1 MTALGSFRDDYY
13 NSAAALT
20 AVQNTPIS
28 TAGPITVTAQQLS
41 GAVLTSIVASGQ
53 TTAQAWTTDTAT
65 NIVAWLQQVV
75 AAAYKTQIAGFGQT
89 VNPPVGIP
97 NLFNLTYTLRIV
109 NNNTSAGAITLTA
122 GAGVTTSGSLVVAI
136 ATAVDYVVSFNSP
149 NSVTLTRVASYTAGA

>member
-20 AVQNTPIS
+20 AVQNTAIS
-28 TAGPITVTAQQLS
+28 AASPTIVAQQIS
-41 GAVLTSIVASGQ
+41 GAVLTTLVGSGQ
-53 TTAQAWTTDTAT
+53 TTAQTWTTDTGT

-97 NLFNLTYTLRIV
+97 NLFNLTYTLRIY
-109 NNNTSAGAITLTA
+109 NINTASGAITLTA
-122 GAGVTTSGSLVVAI
+122 GAGVTISGSAVVAI
-136 ATAVDYVVSFNSP
+136 ATAVDFVVSFNSP
-149 NSVTLTRVASYTAGA
+149 NSVTITRVASVGTVAA

>member
-1 MTALGSFRDDYY
+1 MTSLGAFRDDFY
-13 NSAAALT
+13 NAAAALT
-20 AVQNTPIS
+20 SVQNTAIS
-28 TAGPITVTAQQLS
+28 TAGPLTVTAQQLS

-53 TTAQAWTTDTAT
+53 TAAQAWTTDTAA

-109 NNNTSAGAITLTA
+109 NNNTSSGAITLTA